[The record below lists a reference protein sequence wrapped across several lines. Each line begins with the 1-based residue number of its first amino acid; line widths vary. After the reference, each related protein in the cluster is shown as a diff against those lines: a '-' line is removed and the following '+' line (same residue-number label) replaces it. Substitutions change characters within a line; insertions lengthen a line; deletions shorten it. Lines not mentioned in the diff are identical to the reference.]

1 MMLKISDVL
10 QTREETREETKNLEK
25 KLNKKLQMKRCKQR
39 QFPIS
44 NVEK

>member
-10 QTREETREETKNLEK
+10 QTREETKSDTFPRR